1 MEVTTGK
8 ISKSEAKKSYKELIG
23 KDPDALERER
33 EKSSDIRK
41 YNMQDLLNN
50 VGSIFTTDIYLH
62 YKDVPKETMFE
73 RSIAEQIKLRKER
86 FDEIKR
92 ERQNINNEL
101 FKAYFIDYQSPSS
114 MCKKLSKI
122 KDSQNEGQVDLVQ
135 MVLTKMKKII
145 ENVPKE
151 VPLKIA
157 ENEEIIDIVEKILEV
172 NNKT

>member
-1 MEVTTGK
+1 
-8 ISKSEAKKSYKELIG
+8 
-23 KDPDALERER
+23 
-33 EKSSDIRK
+33 
-41 YNMQDLLNN
+41 
-50 VGSIFTTDIYLH
+50 
-62 YKDVPKETMFE
+62 MFE

-151 VPLKIA
+151 VPLKIS